1 MKRSEARE
9 LVMQLLYQM
18 GIQKDYSERIK
29 ERFAIEY
36 LPRSN
41 QSAYFEDS
49 ISTVI
54 LNLKQIDEAIES
66 CSDNWK
72 INRIDQVDL
81 AILRLSIAE
90 LLFMEN
96 IPDSASI
103 NEAVELAKKYGGS
116 NSSKFING
124 ILGKISRGK
133 DVQ

>member
-18 GIQKDYSERIK
+18 NIQKDYGDAIK
-29 ERFAIEY
+29 ERFVLEY
-36 LPRSN
+36 LPKSN
-41 QSAYFEDS
+41 QTAYFDDS
-49 ISTVI
+49 LSTV
-54 LNLKQIDEAIES
+54 LNNLEQIDQEIEA

-116 NSSKFING
+116 NSGKFING
-124 ILGKISRGK
+124 VLGKISRGK
-133 DVQ
+133 NA